1 MEVHMTLAEFKQSA
15 GDLSD
20 EDRADLADF
29 LLGTLE
35 SVETDVSAAWMAEAI
50 RRMEEVDSGKEKG
63 IPAEVVMQRL
73 REKYP

>member
-1 MEVHMTLAEFKQSA
+1 MTLAEFKQSA